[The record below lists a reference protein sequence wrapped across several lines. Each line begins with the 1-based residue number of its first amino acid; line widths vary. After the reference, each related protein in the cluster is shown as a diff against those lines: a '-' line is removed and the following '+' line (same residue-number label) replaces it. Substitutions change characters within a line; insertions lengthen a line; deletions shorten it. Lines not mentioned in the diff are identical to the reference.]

1 MSDLIPLWAKA
12 LILAAIAAAI
22 LAWDAHR
29 INAAEERGDMRGAR
43 RVNAEWSKEREAQ
56 KDAALRQAAA
66 NAKETLRRL
75 ERQKANQ
82 DAQDVALAAARADAA
97 RAGADADRVR
107 AQAAEA
113 AREWSARLSDSPTAS
128 DSAAAGAA
136 IGVCADVLGR
146 AIAHARLLASTADAA
161 RAAGLKC
168 SADYEALIPDKP

>member
-1 MSDLIPLWAKA
+1 MFGSLIPPLYRWLAVA
-12 LILAAIAAAI
+12 LAVVLGALALA
-22 LAWDAHR
+22 AWDASR
-29 INAAEERGDMRGAR
+29 LKKAEKRGADAVRAEYTAAALREAQVNAAETAR
-43 RVNAEWSKEREAQ
+43 RLKAQ
-56 KDAALRQAAA
+56 Q
-66 NAKETLRRL
+66 E
-75 ERQKANQ
+75 NQ
-82 DAQDVALAAARADAA
+82 RAQDVALAAARADAA

-107 AQAAEA
+107 AQAADA
-113 AREWSARLSDSPTAS
+113 AREWSSRLSDSPTAS

>member
-1 MSDLIPLWAKA
+1 MLDILNPLRYYIAG
-12 LILAAIAAAI
+12 ILLVAAIGAG
-22 LAWDAHR
+22 LAWKAGIER
-29 INAAEERGDMRGAR
+29 RAFKAGQAE
-43 RVNAEWSKEREAQ
+43 VNGRWATEREAQ
-56 KDAALRQAAA
+56 KDAALREATA
-66 NAKETLRRL
+66 NAAETLRRL